1 MDTSGYDGEAA
12 DTTRRG
18 QRRLEPLT
26 SVEGER
32 GVNLGGDTAGDDL
45 EDLGTELDEQTVHGV
60 LGLLLEVVALRLAER
75 DGGVN
80 ELLVS
85 GELGSGEAEGVSAGA
100 TGKAAGCAR
109 CASSFWNRGCV
120 GQDRGRRVWKDGW
133 GILRLRVVQSSK
145 RLWGQRREETDMHV
159 HERGVGRGILRLVG
173 GDGLE
178 VTRVGD
184 DDGAGAT
191 CRGDGWSTGGTCERD
206 IVARDESAGTAS
218 GQIQPS
224 RWERVN
230 EGV

>member
-60 LGLLLEVVALRLAER
+60 LGLLLEIVALRLAER
-75 DGGVN
+75 DGGVD

-120 GQDRGRRVWKDGW
+120 GQDRGRRVGRRGGESCGCGW
-133 GILRLRVVQSSK
+133 YRAPNGS
-145 RLWGQRREETDMHV
+145 GAREEKRQTCTYMS
-159 HERGVGRGILRLVG
+159 EGLVVASC
-173 GDGLE
+173 GL
-178 VTRVGD
+178 
-184 DDGAGAT
+184 
-191 CRGDGWSTGGTCERD
+191 
-206 IVARDESAGTAS
+206 
-218 GQIQPS
+218 
-224 RWERVN
+224 
-230 EGV
+230 